1 VGKRE
6 AAVFRIKTYALVS
19 LLALASVAGGYA
31 MTSAA
36 EHVVKGDLNQTF
48 VDAGAGYR
56 KLAPMNDVRKI
67 NAVGQNAP
75 RLSEDAFTSQ
85 MTINRINKGDR
96 LSAGSASA
104 AMKVHTIVV
113 RRPAPTPEVGC
124 EPLAAPYADHVLGH
138 IIGRC
143 DV

>member
-1 VGKRE
+1 
-6 AAVFRIKTYALVS
+6 
-19 LLALASVAGGYA
+19 
-31 MTSAA
+31 MTPAA
-36 EHVVKGDLNQTF
+36 EHVVKVDFNQTF
-48 VDAGAGYR
+48 ADAAAGYR
-56 KLAPMNDVRKI
+56 ELAPMD
-67 NAVGQNAP
+67 AAGQNAP

-85 MTINRINKGDR
+85 TTINRTHKGDR

-113 RRPAPTPEVGC
+113 RRPALTPEVGC
-124 EPLAAPYADHVLGH
+124 ETVAAPYADRVLGR